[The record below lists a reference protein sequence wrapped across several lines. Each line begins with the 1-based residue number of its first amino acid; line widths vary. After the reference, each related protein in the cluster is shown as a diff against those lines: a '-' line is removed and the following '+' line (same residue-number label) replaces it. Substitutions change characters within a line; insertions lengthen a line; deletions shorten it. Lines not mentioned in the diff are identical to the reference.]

1 MNDVP
6 VWESDTKFFYFKDLK
21 CSLLTR
27 LIGIL
32 KELVTIQH
40 ILNSL
45 Q

>member
-6 VWESDTKFFYFKDLK
+6 VWEFDTKFYFKDLK